1 MDDAH
6 GDCDG
11 AEEAKFS
18 ARIDPTYGTTG
29 QVHINHR
36 RDQVDHPYNFK
47 VGKQIPLI
55 FSYLLS
61 DKSLVSGNTR
71 NFDSST

>member
-1 MDDAH
+1 VDDAQ
-6 GDCDG
+6 GGCGG
-11 AEEAKFS
+11 AEKAKFS
-18 ARIDPTYGTTG
+18 ARIGPTYGTTG

-36 RDQVDHPYNFK
+36 RDQVNHPYNFK
-47 VGKQIPLI
+47 VGKQIPLT

-61 DKSLVSGNTR
+61 DKSLVSGKTR

>member
-1 MDDAH
+1 MMLM
-6 GDCDG
+6 GGCDG

-18 ARIDPTYGTTG
+18 ARIDLTYGTTG

-36 RDQVDHPYNFK
+36 RDQVDCLNNFK
-47 VGKQIPLI
+47 AGKQIPLT

-61 DKSLVSGNTR
+61 DKSLV
-71 NFDSST
+71 